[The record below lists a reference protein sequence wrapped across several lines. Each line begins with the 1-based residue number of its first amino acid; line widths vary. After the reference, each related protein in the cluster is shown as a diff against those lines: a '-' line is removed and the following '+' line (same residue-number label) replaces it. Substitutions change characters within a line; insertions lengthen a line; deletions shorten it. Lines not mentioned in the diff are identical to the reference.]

1 MVHGSQVALIHSH
14 PRTQVP
20 SILLFHKI
28 IVAPSLWEE
37 GERNKGEK
45 TGIDARARPEVTP
58 SLLLTFHWPELSHTA
73 KPSCK
78 RGWEM

>member
-20 SILLFHKI
+20 AILLLHKI
-28 IVAPSLWEE
+28 KVAPSLWGE
-37 GERNKGEK
+37 GEGEKGEK
-45 TGIDARARPEVTP
+45 TGTDARARPEGTS

-73 KPSCK
+73 TPSCK
-78 RGWEM
+78 RVWEM